1 MTPERVE
8 LVGRLFEPYGNLEGF
23 GPALELVE
31 HVRELQAFVI
41 ELAEYLA
48 TPAGPAK
55 VAGYYQMQRRA
66 EALRVKIQPLRQA
79 SPAPGSVPVPVAR
92 DLSVWE
98 RLDLEHEGREP
109 PMCM

>member
-31 HVRELQAFVI
+31 HVRELQAFVTD
-41 ELAEYLA
+41 LAEYMA
-48 TPAGPAK
+48 SPPGTAK

-66 EALRVKIQPLRQA
+66 EALRAKIQPPRQSRRA
-79 SPAPGSVPVPVAR
+79 ALSAWERVDEERAGGPAPQ
-92 DLSVWE
+92 
-98 RLDLEHEGREP
+98 
-109 PMCM
+109 CM